1 MLSLSQVVGT
11 PTHTG
16 PSSGDSLLIDLA
28 PISNT
33 ALLLYCST
41 VPPLANSDH
50 NGLELSLKWR
60 QNDRQVQQH
69 PRTILRYR
77 NADFRMACQ
86 MIDETDWESLLPEE
100 DINLAATNWHNKF
113 LDIMSACFPQQTL
126 KRRNVPW
133 LTKNITCHIRLRNA
147 AFHATKRSD
156 RPEVTTKY
164 KKLRNK
170 VVKMLR
176 EAKNSYLNRLN
187 VGSRKQFW
195 KAVKVLSTQQ
205 STIST
210 LHHQED
216 IAETNYEKATMLNNY
231 FSTCSNT
238 SVPPLL
244 QIDDESQ
251 AYIEFGST
259 CPEDLLCTT
268 EEVVSYI
275 QALEANK
282 ASSPDGI
289 STRMLKNTAL
299 SIAPSLA

>member
-100 DINLAATNWHNKF
+100 DINLAGTNWHNKF

-156 RPEVTTKY
+156 RPEQLNTRNYVT
-164 KKLRNK
+164 KL
-170 VVKMLR
+170 
-176 EAKNSYLNRLN
+176 
-187 VGSRKQFW
+187 
-195 KAVKVLSTQQ
+195 
-205 STIST
+205 
-210 LHHQED
+210 
-216 IAETNYEKATMLNNY
+216 
-231 FSTCSNT
+231 
-238 SVPPLL
+238 
-244 QIDDESQ
+244 
-251 AYIEFGST
+251 
-259 CPEDLLCTT
+259 
-268 EEVVSYI
+268 
-275 QALEANK
+275 
-282 ASSPDGI
+282 
-289 STRMLKNTAL
+289 
-299 SIAPSLA
+299 